1 MSRPILR
8 RSFLA
13 RVAGG
18 AVLLVAAVPAR
29 PSVRPPRRG
38 LCSDEDAGPSAD
50 PANAWYGDRD
60 AGPGS
65 DPLGPPPN
73 HLTDA
78 DVGRYSDHMPVRS
91 IGACPD
97 KKRRRRAGEGE
108 RG

>member
-1 MSRPILR
+1 MSRRILR

-18 AVLLVAAVPAR
+18 AILLVAAAPAG

-50 PANAWYGDRD
+50 PTNAWYGDRD

-65 DPLGPPPN
+65 DPLGPPPD
-73 HLTDA
+73 HLTDG
-78 DVGRYSDHMPVRS
+78 DVGRHSDHMPVRS
-91 IGACPD
+91 IGTCSD
-97 KKRRRRAGEGE
+97 KKRRRPREEGE